1 MLSHY
6 PFKALLLMGL
16 VFASLSACDREP
28 AKAKA
33 KAEPGASFKIS
44 KATIVEAIS
53 PRRRSQ
59 EAFREYGGEVF
70 FDQRAQVHADV
81 SARVMKVHVQ
91 LGDKV
96 KADDVLVELDETTAR
111 QRVRELDA
119 AVRQAQASIKQTGAT
134 LTNLK
139 RQRDL
144 RAPLLDQRLISQDE
158 LDELKAQ
165 VEVTQAQ
172 QLVLEAALDQ
182 AQARLRS
189 AREELGRAR
198 IKAPI
203 DGIISA
209 RQVELGQVCAPNAP
223 LLSIIAP
230 SSAMVRAQIP
240 ERELGALSAGMKAR
254 VLLVAYADRSCEATL
269 ARQAPAL
276 DTITSNLSVELSLA
290 ETCATPAQ
298 PLREGMHVR
307 LRVELDRV
315 EDALVIPQQ
324 TVLRKDDGG
333 AEVWVVRDGKATIQE
348 VELGLSSAQ
357 DVQILKGLTLDD
369 KVILRGQ
376 ERLKPGAPVT
386 LTESAD
392 AQGAKP

>member
-1 MLSHY
+1 MLSHH
-6 PFKALLLMGL
+6 PVKALLLMGL
-16 VFASLSACDREP
+16 FGVSWCACEQDSP
-28 AKAKA
+28 KAQAKAQ
-33 KAEPGASFKIS
+33 PGASFKIS

-53 PRRRSQ
+53 PRRQRQ
-59 EAFREYGGEVF
+59 EAFREYSGEVF
-70 FDQRAQVHADV
+70 FDQRARVHADV
-81 SARVMKVHVQ
+81 SARVTKIGVE
-91 LGDKV
+91 LGARV
-96 KADDVLVELDETTAR
+96 KAGQVLVELDETTAR

-119 AVRQAQASIKQTGAT
+119 ALRQAQASIKQTTAS
-134 LTNLK
+134 LNNLK

-144 RAPLLDQRLISQDE
+144 RAPLLEQRLITQDE

-165 VEVTQAQ
+165 IEITQAQ
-172 QLVLEAALDQ
+172 LLVLEAGQDQ
-182 AQARLRS
+182 AQARLRT
-189 AREELGRAR
+189 AREELDRTK

-203 DGIISA
+203 DGIISD
-209 RQVELGQVCAPNAP
+209 RQVELGQVSSPNTP
-223 LLSIIAP
+223 LLSIVEP

-240 ERELGALSAGMKAR
+240 ERELGALSSGMKAR
-254 VLLVAYADRSCEATL
+254 VLLVAYADRACEATL

-276 DTITSNLSVELSLA
+276 DTITSNLNVELSLK
-290 ETCATPAQ
+290 ETCATPQQ

-324 TVLRKDDGG
+324 AVIRQDDGS
-333 AEVWVVRDGKATIQE
+333 AQVWVVREGKAYVQQ

-357 DVQILKGLTLDD
+357 DVQILKGLSAED

-376 ERLKPGAPVT
+376 ERLKPEAPVT
-386 LTESAD
+386 LTQSAD